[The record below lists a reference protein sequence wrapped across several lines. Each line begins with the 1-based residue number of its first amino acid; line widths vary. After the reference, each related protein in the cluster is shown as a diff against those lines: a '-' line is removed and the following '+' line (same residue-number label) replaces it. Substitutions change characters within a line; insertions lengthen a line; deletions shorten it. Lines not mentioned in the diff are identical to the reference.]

1 MDARVQGRFNR
12 CLFVILSLPLS
23 NKETSTEA
31 FNSKK
36 RIDALTKDLSQMKT
50 DELKYTEQIAM
61 SKLQLEKLTKMKVRQ
76 NLQILS
82 LKTNLEH
89 LNTQHNVTC
98 NKLAKITVDLEYAI
112 QERDK
117 NKRDLA
123 QKTNLLKVRLKFEM

>member
-1 MDARVQGRFNR
+1 ML
-12 CLFVILSLPLS
+12 LF
-23 NKETSTEA
+23 KETSTEA

-36 RIDALTKDLSQMKT
+36 RIDSLTKDLNQMKT
-50 DELKYTEQIAM
+50 DELKYTEQIAA

-89 LNTQHNVTC
+89 LNTQHNVAC

-123 QKTNLLKVRLKFEM
+123 QKSNLLKVSERGGGVLRIQFKNIL

>member
-1 MDARVQGRFNR
+1 MF
-12 CLFVILSLPLS
+12 
-23 NKETSTEA
+23 KETSTEA

-36 RIDALTKDLSQMKT
+36 RIDSLTKDLNQMKT
-50 DELKYTEQIAM
+50 DELKYTEQIAA

-89 LNTQHNVTC
+89 LNTQHNVAC

-123 QKTNLLKVRLKFEM
+123 QKSNLLKVSERGRGVS